1 MLFSLIQI
9 VMMDTYYWK
18 AGGAYSKERSPCAAG
33 LVVTQW
39 VSHIQRG
46 AGRANMKLIVMTVVL
61 SLSTIAFAQEQKPMT
76 LKAVLLEQLRST
88 HNKAE
93 WFVPAN
99 TAVAGLTP
107 AQASWTDKSGNHS
120 VGQLANHLVF
130 WDRESLAKFKGEKP
144 AKFDGNNNETFNSFD
159 AKSWNETV
167 KQLDQVMTD
176 WEQAVEAADDAKVSL
191 WASTIA
197 HIGTHNA
204 YHIGQMVYVRKL
216 QGVWD
221 PDKGV
226 K

>member
-1 MLFSLIQI
+1 MISMRRVL
-9 VMMDTYYWK
+9 V
-18 AGGAYSKERSPCAAG
+18 C
-33 LVVTQW
+33 LVV
-39 VSHIQRG
+39 
-46 AGRANMKLIVMTVVL
+46 
-61 SLSTIAFAQEQKPMT
+61 SLSFFASAQEQKPMT

-130 WDRESLAKFKGEKP
+130 WDRQELIKFKGEKVP
-144 AKFDGNNNETFNSFD
+144 QFNGNNDETFNNFD
-159 AKSWNETV
+159 EKSWNTTV
-167 KQLDQVMTD
+167 AQLDAVMTE
-176 WEQAVEAADDAKVSL
+176 WEKAVEAADDAKVSL
-191 WASTIA
+191 WASAIA
-197 HIGTHNA
+197 HVGAHNA

-221 PDKGV
+221 PAKGV